1 MLTRLDITR
10 RAAVLDGQ
18 PFGATGAYEKIVGTM
33 HFAVAPTHDLH
44 IRVVDL
50 DRAPRNAQGLVE
62 FAADFY
68 MLKPVDMDKGN
79 GRLLVDCA
87 NRGRKVALGMLNSA
101 PRVPDPSTPQ
111 EFGNGFLMRHGYTVA
126 WIGWQVDVPRRDG
139 LMALDAPRAQGVVG
153 QIRCEMRP
161 NKRVTTL
168 PLADRYHIPNPTI
181 DLNDTQ
187 ARMFVKAHSGAES
200 IEVPR
205 SAWRFSDPLHVEIPE
220 GFTPGHIYDVV
231 YRSAD
236 PLIVGCGFL
245 STRDGAAF
253 LRSDD
258 PANPCRGKIRKTYL
272 FGVSQTGRFL
282 RTMLNLGLD
291 QDERGTPVFD
301 GIVPHIAG
309 GRRGEFNV
317 RLGQPSL
324 NAKCAVGDLPPFNDH
339 ELFAQIGK
347 RAQPPKI
354 ILTNSAAEYWR
365 GDASLIHTD
374 REGRHDVE
382 PAEHVRVYL
391 LAGTQHTPGALP
403 PLEADAN
410 TGDRGLQRFN
420 IVDYAPLMRAVF
432 VNLDRWVSDGIAP
445 PANAFPRLA
454 DGTAVTAEST
464 GDFFRSV
471 PGVRFPDRITRPL
484 HLDFGT
490 DMDKGIPSY
499 PAKVGA
505 AYPSYV
511 SKLDADG
518 NEVAGIR
525 PPEVLSPL
533 ATYCGWN
540 VRHPD
545 QGVPGDLMQ
554 MMGSTLPFPRTR
566 MEREMRGDP
575 RPSIEER
582 YASREVYLAHVRR
595 QTLRLIEQRL
605 VLDEDLD
612 AIVARAGAA
621 WDYLHAL

>member
-1 MLTRLDITR
+1 MLTRLDIAQ
-10 RAAVLDGQ
+10 RAVVLDGQ
-18 PFGATGAYEKIVGTM
+18 PFGATGSYEKIVGTM
-33 HFAVAPTHDLH
+33 HFAVDPTHALH
-44 IRVVDL
+44 ARVVDL

-68 MLKPVDMDKGN
+68 MLKPVDMDKGS

-181 DLNDTQ
+181 DLHDSQ
-187 ARMFVKAHSGAES
+187 ARMFVKAHSGAEA
-200 IEVPR
+200 IELPR
-205 SAWRFSDPLHVEIPE
+205 SAWRFSDPLHVEIPD

-291 QDERGTPVFD
+291 QDEHGAPVFD

-324 NAKCAVGDLPPFNDH
+324 NAKCAVGELPPFNDH
-339 ELFAQIGK
+339 ELFAEISK
-347 RAQPPKI
+347 RAHPPRI

-374 REGRHDVE
+374 REGKHDIE
-382 PAEHVRVYL
+382 PAGHVRVYL

-403 PLEADAN
+403 PLDADAN

-445 PANAFPRLA
+445 PPNAFPRLA

-464 GDFFRSV
+464 AEFFRTV

-484 HLDFGT
+484 HLDFGAE
-490 DMDKGIPSY
+490 MAKGIPAY
-499 PAKVGA
+499 PATTGA
-505 AYPSYV
+505 PYPSYV

-525 PPEVLSPL
+525 PPELSSPL

-566 MEREMRGDP
+566 MERELRGDP

-612 AIVARAGAA
+612 AIVERAGKA
-621 WDYLHAL
+621 WDYLHAA